1 MNCLHCRAETTNG
14 LALCETC
21 QYGVS
26 VWLTYLPIHF
36 RNLSRNQRPGRPNG
50 SMGTA
55 GQWLIRRGEV
65 DPSLIPKAL
74 GKANNDLVTW
84 ALAFTKD
91 RPLDLPDGGETEAE
105 QVTALCAWFTEHL
118 TSIAT
123 LEWAGQFVRD
133 IGKHERALSEL
144 TQSAVPGWYAGT
156 CRQTTGRDMEGGV
169 YVCGTETYV
178 VPGLTWLTC
187 SGCGTTTAARDHLPF
202 VLEEAR
208 GWVARP
214 KALAEAI
221 VALVDTEQSVPR
233 LYDRI
238 RQWAVRERIET
249 IQFTT
254 RVHAYDAEAD
264 RIVVREEATGHPRYR
279 LGEVLDAL
287 RVEGATR
294 LRDTTS
300 AKAG

>member
-21 QYGVS
+21 QYGVG

-50 SMGTA
+50 SMGTS

-74 GKANNDLVTW
+74 DKAHNMLTTW
-84 ALAFTKD
+84 QRVLLDD
-91 RPLDLPDGGETEAE
+91 RGVEVCETETEAE
-105 QVTALCAWFTEHL
+105 AATVLCGLFADHL

-133 IGKHERALSEL
+133 VGKHEKALSEL
-144 TQSAVPGWYAGT
+144 TQTAVPGWYAGT
-156 CRQTTGRDMEGGV
+156 CRQTTGRDMEGNT
-169 YVCGTETYV
+169 YICGTETYV
-178 VPGLTWLTC
+178 VPGLTWVTC
-187 SGCGTTTAARDHLPF
+187 SGCGATTAARDHLP
-202 VLEEAR
+202 VILEEAR

-221 VALVDTEQSVPR
+221 VALVDTEQSPR
-233 LYDRI
+233 RLF
-238 RQWAVRERIET
+238 ERIHKWGQRGR
-249 IQFTT
+249 IDAIRRMT
-254 RVHAYDAEAD
+254 RDYAYDDATEQ
-264 RIVVREEATGHPRYR
+264 IVVVDVEVGHPKYR
-279 LGEVLDAL
+279 LGEVLDRLA
-287 RVEGATR
+287 VEGATR
-294 LRDTTS
+294 LNGDVT

>member
-1 MNCLHCRAETTNG
+1 MTCLNCRAETTNG

-21 QYGVS
+21 QYGVG

-55 GQWLIRRGEV
+55 GTWLIRRGEI

-74 GKANNDLVTW
+74 DQAHNMLTTW
-84 ALAFTKD
+84 ARAFTDD
-91 RPLDLPDGGETEAE
+91 RTTDLPDAADTEA
-105 QVTALCAWFTEHL
+105 QTVTALCEWFTDHL
-118 TSIAT
+118 TSVAT

-156 CRQTTGRDMEGGV
+156 CRQVTGRDMEGNV
-169 YVCGTETYV
+169 YICGTETYV
-178 VPGLTWLTC
+178 VPGLTWVTC
-187 SGCGTTTAARDHLPF
+187 SGCGATTAARDHLP
-202 VLEEAR
+202 VILEEAR

-214 KALAEAI
+214 KALAEAV
-221 VALVDTEQSVPR
+221 VALVDTEQSPR
-233 LYDRI
+233 RLF
-238 RQWAVRERIET
+238 ERIHKWGQRGR
-249 IQFTT
+249 IKAIRRVT
-254 RVHAYDAEAD
+254 RDYAYDEAAE
-264 RIVVREEATGHPRYR
+264 RIVVVDVEVGNPKYR
-279 LGEVLDAL
+279 LGEVLDRLA
-287 RVEGATR
+287 VEGATR
-294 LRDTTS
+294 FST